1 MLDKIWVFILL
12 ISVIFGF
19 ISGKAGELGSAAIN
33 GAGQAVT
40 LVIGLTGALCFWQG
54 MMAVMR
60 ECGAAAALARVLRRP
75 VGLLMK
81 KTRENARAMEAVCAN
96 ISAPLWKG
104 ATIWFWSGFSSRTR
118 RWMTASSRSCV
129 RKSQNTP
136 SLIR

>member
-54 MMAVMR
+54 CRRLTGICMR
-60 ECGAAAALARVLRRP
+60 P
-75 VGLLMK
+75 
-81 KTRENARAMEAVCAN
+81 
-96 ISAPLWKG
+96 P
-104 ATIWFWSGFSSRTR
+104 
-118 RWMTASSRSCV
+118 
-129 RKSQNTP
+129 P
-136 SLIR
+136 